1 MDCLCTHTVYYLKG
15 VEWAEEVDP
24 VEVERSSIIIGIWNL
39 SKEEQKESHENNA
52 KGWNYCS
59 NCVLLP
65 KLGGNSKCQG

>member
-24 VEVERSSIIIGIWNL
+24 VEAERSSIIIGIWNL

-52 KGWNYCS
+52 KG
-59 NCVLLP
+59 
-65 KLGGNSKCQG
+65 